1 MFRIFTGSKT
11 TARQQERT
19 TNQPIASNAP
29 KTMNQE
35 PTNCQLARRQEL
47 RTKNQVQGIKN
58 QEPCTRYQVNSDLYS
73 TFLLQC
79 FLPHSL
85 FLQSSDELHTRLL
98 SIACQ
103 TVWPISSGG
112 EFFLSVTLRIEPL
125 FWRTSLT
132 RSWCASP
139 WKLSIFT

>member
-1 MFRIFTGSKT
+1 MRQSFNGPREIPLSIEMNSRRYPGNSISSLEGKPNMFRIFTGSKT

-103 TVWPISSGG
+103 EV
-112 EFFLSVTLRIEPL
+112 
-125 FWRTSLT
+125 
-132 RSWCASP
+132 
-139 WKLSIFT
+139 